1 MKEEGTVFLPPSL
14 LRPGVSGDK
23 KQAGE
28 GKRRG
33 NVFPSPD
40 MRQHLLE
47 VVLLVQKPG
56 NP

>member
-1 MKEEGTVFLPPSL
+1 MKEEGTVSLPPSL